1 MTPYDK
7 IRAALELLE
16 WRVLEAERNNQPI
29 VATRRQL
36 DDALAALAEL
46 ERAATEPV
54 AWMWNDE
61 LGIPH
66 ASAGSKKPVWL
77 ESSAS
82 AEYIKQANLRPLY
95 TALAEQER
103 AAATPVAI
111 VRGTVV
117 EWVGAEPMAG
127 TRLYTTPPP
136 AQVAE
141 MREPA
146 EVTDEMCDRA
156 YIRKWRGVPELI
168 GHEPDDEDRQWS
180 REWLEAW
187 RSELGPTLG
196 LVEIREPSDDECR
209 AIWREAKA
217 NEGDGSK
224 ICAGR
229 AMFDACRA
237 VLWPKE
243 GL

>member
-1 MTPYDK
+1 MNAYEK
-7 IRAALELLE
+7 IRAALEQ
-16 WRVLEAERNNQPI
+16 AYKERHEPCSVELRI
-29 VATRRQL
+29 
-36 DDALAALAEL
+36 DEALAALAEL
-46 ERAATEPV
+46 EKAATQFV
-54 AWMWNDE
+54 AGE
-61 LGIPH
+61 
-66 ASAGSKKPVWL
+66 
-77 ESSAS
+77 
-82 AEYIKQANLRPLY
+82 
-95 TALAEQER
+95 
-103 AAATPVAI
+103 VA
-111 VRGTVV
+111 
-117 EWVGAEPMAG
+117 
-127 TRLYTTPPP
+127 
-136 AQVAE
+136 
-141 MREPA
+141 
-146 EVTDEMCDRA
+146 DEMCDRA
-156 YIRKWRGVPELI
+156 YISKWRGVPELI

>member
-1 MTPYDK
+1 VKD
-7 IRAALELLE
+7 REGNE
-16 WRVLEAERNNQPI
+16 WVLVPVN
-29 VATRRQL
+29 
-36 DDALAALAEL
+36 
-46 ERAATEPV
+46 ATEALMKPFHDV
-54 AWMWNDE
+54 AFDE
-61 LGIPH
+61 GSGGSPDYE
-66 ASAGSKKPVWL
+66 SAWSDL
-77 ESSAS
+77 
-82 AEYIKQANLRPLY
+82 I
-95 TALAEQER
+95 
-103 AAATPVAI
+103 AAAPQFVA
-111 VRGTVV
+111 G
-117 EWVGAEPMAG
+117 E
-127 TRLYTTPPP
+127 
-136 AQVAE
+136 VA
-141 MREPA
+141 
-146 EVTDEMCDRA
+146 DEMCDSA
-156 YIRKWRGVPELI
+156 YISKWRGVPGLI

-196 LVEIREPSDDECR
+196 LVEIREPNDDECR